1 MARMRI
7 SEVIKNYDVEKSEL
21 ASFLAGHGIDVKTAD
36 SLNEEEVKL
45 VEGRYGKKSAAAK
58 TARPSAKE
66 DAAKDAAAETAADGK
81 KVVRK
86 VATPVKKKKIII
98 VTGGNGGSKQHS
110 MGGYSAGGQGRTG
123 QTASGS
129 AGKPARA
136 SQSASQQTAYR
147 PIKPKTA
154 PSQMSVD
161 YHKPAERPAQSS
173 AETRAAAAVQ
183 GNTAEKLQR
192 MQGEQNVSE
201 EQSAR
206 KAQAVK
212 PAAERSAKAAVKAPE
227 APRTAGVSDSAGA
240 LNANASGTANTANA
254 SNASNAAGASAMH
267 GESSA
272 KTAAEDRHGKAAS
285 GAEAAD
291 VRTASD
297 REKASGMQAS
307 ARQESAGAE
316 ARTAAAAADAVKTA
330 AEPQR
335 KTAESKTADSGQ
347 SEDRKTGRTQ
357 EKPQDRRAKTQE
369 KAPAQKEKRISSISD
384 GIPTIIIHKH
394 YDGYGSSANNN
405 RNGQGSSTGRTG
417 QRSGYGQGQ
426 GGSGQ
431 NRRPAGAGDR
441 GGFRGSYAGGQGG
454 QGDRRGQGRPGSF
467 GGNSGR
473 PGQGNRTGAPGRG
486 FGGSSSGASAA
497 SDFAAGTGSKRRN
510 SAGGGRDRH
519 NKKDVA
525 FEQNEKRENRNRSGR
540 FIKPVV
546 EKAEAP
552 EEQIKVITIPEKL
565 TIGDLAEAMHLKAA
579 ELIKKLFLAGKMM
592 TVNSEVTYEEA
603 ENIAADYEILCE
615 KEEKVDVIQELLKE
629 DEDLEENLVTR
640 APVVCVMGHVD
651 HGKTSIL
658 DYIRHSRVTE
668 KEAGGITQAIGAYT
682 VSVQDRTITFL
693 DTPGHEAFTAMRLRG
708 AQSTDIAVLVV
719 AADDGVMPQTVEAI
733 NHAKAAGVE
742 IIVAVNKMDKA
753 DANPD
758 KVKEQLSKYEL
769 IPAAWGGQTEF
780 VPVSA
785 KTGEGIDELLDTI
798 LLQADVMELKAN
810 PDRLARGLVLEAKL
824 DRGRGPVANVLV
836 QKGTLHVGDFI
847 SAGPAFGKV
856 RAMIN
861 DKGKNVKEA
870 GPSEPVVVLG
880 LSDVPGAGE
889 VIVAHPNNDEAKA
902 YAQTYK
908 AQHKEELVEEN
919 VMSMNVE
926 DLFDQMREGKMKE
939 LELIVKADVQ
949 GSVEALCGSL
959 QKLSNDEVKVR
970 IIHSA
975 AGNITESDVDLA
987 AASNAAIIGFNV
999 HPDSTAKSIAEHN
1012 GVSIHLYKVIYQAID
1027 DVNAALNGMLA
1038 PVYEERVIGHAEVR
1052 QLFKSGK
1059 IGNIA
1064 GSMVLDGQIEKG
1076 CTVRITRDGE
1086 KIFEGALA
1094 SLKRFKDDVKEVK
1107 AGYDC
1112 GLVFA
1117 DFDAMNVGDQIEAY
1131 KMVEVPREEVI
1142 ARKEKEAARK
1152 AKENA

>member
-1 MARMRI
+1 MAKVRVQDATKELSTNTGKMLESITQMRKKTQEMMSSLRKI
-7 SEVIKNYDVEKSEL
+7 SGGFAREAQEVREREAREEQRRQYEQNAQFMTAYSSEQVPEVPVEAPQPPKAAPAAEKAEPAPAPAAKAEVKADAQPEAKPAPQNPQPQRPYGRPVQGAQGQNPQGGQRPYGRPVQGQNPQGGQRPYGRPVQGQNPQGGQRPYGRPAQGAQQGGERRPYGGGAGGSRQGGYGRSKLPDLVPAVEKERVSNYDPNKKQYVRQVDPERN
-21 ASFLAGHGIDVKTAD
+21 ASKNARRRDTGMNVNINNYDDEFM
-36 SLNEEEVKL
+36 
-45 VEGRYGKKSAAAK
+45 RGKKKKKQGGAAAK
-58 TARPSAKE
+58 TAIEPTRIEKAVMTAETITVRDLSERIGKPAGEIIKKLMMLGIIANINNE
-66 DAAKDAAAETAADGK
+66 LDYDTAGLVCAEYNIELEKKLAETAED
-81 KVVRK
+81 
-86 VATPVKKKKIII
+86 
-98 VTGGNGGSKQHS
+98 
-110 MGGYSAGGQGRTG
+110 
-123 QTASGS
+123 
-129 AGKPARA
+129 
-136 SQSASQQTAYR
+136 
-147 PIKPKTA
+147 
-154 PSQMSVD
+154 
-161 YHKPAERPAQSS
+161 
-173 AETRAAAAVQ
+173 
-183 GNTAEKLQR
+183 
-192 MQGEQNVSE
+192 
-201 EQSAR
+201 
-206 KAQAVK
+206 
-212 PAAERSAKAAVKAPE
+212 
-227 APRTAGVSDSAGA
+227 A
-240 LNANASGTANTANA
+240 L
-254 SNASNAAGASAMH
+254 
-267 GESSA
+267 
-272 KTAAEDRHGKAAS
+272 
-285 GAEAAD
+285 
-291 VRTASD
+291 
-297 REKASGMQAS
+297 
-307 ARQESAGAE
+307 
-316 ARTAAAAADAVKTA
+316 
-330 AEPQR
+330 
-335 KTAESKTADSGQ
+335 
-347 SEDRKTGRTQ
+347 
-357 EKPQDRRAKTQE
+357 
-369 KAPAQKEKRISSISD
+369 
-384 GIPTIIIHKH
+384 
-394 YDGYGSSANNN
+394 
-405 RNGQGSSTGRTG
+405 
-417 QRSGYGQGQ
+417 
-426 GGSGQ
+426 
-431 NRRPAGAGDR
+431 
-441 GGFRGSYAGGQGG
+441 
-454 QGDRRGQGRPGSF
+454 
-467 GGNSGR
+467 
-473 PGQGNRTGAPGRG
+473 
-486 FGGSSSGASAA
+486 
-497 SDFAAGTGSKRRN
+497 
-510 SAGGGRDRH
+510 
-519 NKKDVA
+519 
-525 FEQNEKRENRNRSGR
+525 
-540 FIKPVV
+540 
-546 EKAEAP
+546 
-552 EEQIKVITIPEKL
+552 
-565 TIGDLAEAMHLKAA
+565 
-579 ELIKKLFLAGKMM
+579 
-592 TVNSEVTYEEA
+592 
-603 ENIAADYEILCE
+603 E
-615 KEEKVDVIQELLKE
+615 KEDVEDA
-629 DEDLEENLVTR
+629 DEDLQPR
-640 APVVCVMGHVD
+640 PPVVTIMGHVD
-651 HGKTSIL
+651 HGKTSLL
-658 DYIRHSRVTE
+658 DYIRKTKVTAG
-668 KEAGGITQAIGAYT
+668 EAGGITQHIGAYT
-682 VSVQDRTITFL
+682 VNLNGKQITFL
-693 DTPGHEAFTAMRLRG
+693 DTPGHEAFTSMRLRG

-742 IIVAVNKMDKA
+742 IIVAVNKIDKP

-769 IPAAWGGQTEF
+769 IPSEWGGQTEF

-870 GPSEPVVVLG
+870 GPSDPVVVLG

-889 VIVAHPNNDEAKA
+889 VIVAHPNNDEAKS

-1038 PVYEERVIGHAEVR
+1038 PVYEEKVIGHAEVR

-1064 GSMVLDGQIEKG
+1064 GSMVLDGLIEKG

-1086 KIFEGALA
+1086 KIFEGGLA

-1112 GLVFA
+1112 GLVFD

-1152 AKENA
+1152 AKEKA